1 MSILDKTKA
10 ASRKAVAARN
20 ELQLWVEELRSEI
33 FRLREQRREVENA
46 PIGREETVTR
56 IRAELDRLE
65 RDALKRLMPGRF
77 RLPLRSG
84 HVVPNLD
91 DLFNITS
98 SPTFSAFE
106 GVGAACVL
114 GNRAEVEAK
123 IVAHAMADMPGEG
136 MSDSERAAQLR
147 KIDAEIDAAERAE
160 EALIRDAEEAGITV
174 FRRRDARP
182 EIFLL
187 RQV

>member
-1 MSILDKTKA
+1 MSIFDKTKA

-20 ELQLWVEELRSEI
+20 ELQLSVEELRGEI
-33 FRLREQRREVENA
+33 FRLREARRDVENA
-46 PIGREETVTR
+46 PSAREETVAR

-84 HVVPNLD
+84 HVAPNLD

-98 SPTFSAFE
+98 SATFSAFE

-114 GNRAEVEAK
+114 GDRAEIEAK
-123 IVAHAMADMPGEG
+123 ILAHAMADIPGEG
-136 MSDSERAAQLR
+136 ISDSERAAQLR
-147 KIDAEIDAAERAE
+147 KIDAEIDMAERAE
-160 EALIRDAEEAGITV
+160 EGLIRDAEGAGITV

-187 RQV
+187 EQV